1 MYSIHQFIPR
11 KNVDYYV
18 RLWKIRTKLTHHRTF
33 IGIQLVLQLTKENM
47 ECHVIP
53 TQQTT
58 GSTKSDSL
66 SNQLEMSS
74 VIKVQ

>member
-1 MYSIHQFIPR
+1 ME
-11 KNVDYYV
+11 D
-18 RLWKIRTKLTHHRTF
+18 RTKLTHHRAF
-33 IGIQLVLQLTKENM
+33 IGIQLAQQQQLTKENM

-66 SNQLEMSS
+66 SPINLKCLWS
-74 VIKVQ
+74 